1 MNTTINYEELAEV
14 EIMKECA
21 IDPRPDKESVIET
34 VTGRLAKVKP
44 LTDYHRNEVNELVTE
59 MVNNYY

>member
-21 IDPRPDKESVIET
+21 LNPKPDKESVIEN
-34 VTGRLAKVKP
+34 VMERLAKVKP
-44 LTDYHRNEVNELVTE
+44 LTDYRRDEVNEMVTE